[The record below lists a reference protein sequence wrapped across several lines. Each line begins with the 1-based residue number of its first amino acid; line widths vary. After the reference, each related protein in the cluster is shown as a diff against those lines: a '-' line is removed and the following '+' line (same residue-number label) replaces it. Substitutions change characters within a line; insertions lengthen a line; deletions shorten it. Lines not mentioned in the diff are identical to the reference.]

1 MKVVVTGGTGF
12 VGCRL
17 INQLL
22 LDPDVELI
30 RVLSRSG
37 DYANNRNLNEV
48 LQTRKR
54 ADCTFEVVKWD
65 PQNVTDELVSA
76 LEGTDAIIHLA
87 GTSIFQR
94 RWNASFKQELV
105 DSRVNSSR
113 VLVFAIG
120 KCTQRPKVFVSASG
134 ISYYGESGDKEL
146 DESKEA
152 GDDFLAKLSVDWES
166 EVAKAEEYGVRTCY
180 ARIGI
185 VLGPEG
191 GALLQML
198 PLFNWHI
205 GGHVGTGKQWFPW
218 IHADDCAGK
227 QENSRNFR
235 AY

>member
-134 ISYYGESGDKEL
+134 IS
-146 DESKEA
+146 
-152 GDDFLAKLSVDWES
+152 
-166 EVAKAEEYGVRTCY
+166 
-180 ARIGI
+180 
-185 VLGPEG
+185 
-191 GALLQML
+191 
-198 PLFNWHI
+198 
-205 GGHVGTGKQWFPW
+205 
-218 IHADDCAGK
+218 
-227 QENSRNFR
+227 
-235 AY
+235 